1 MRSNRGPRSPRAVTI
16 TFGLVLAVLSGL
28 AVLGSWQQATIVAD
42 QASDA
47 DRIDAYQQAV
57 LLSQREMELVQAVL
71 NEPDGTERQE
81 LLSLHDRTHTAI
93 EQLAQNV
100 DRGRRTTVEAIA
112 ARQAALEPTVRG
124 FLRQIDQGDRAAA
137 NDILEQDI
145 ELRLDTVAANLQT
158 IVSAESASYQQ
169 DRIEAEEQSRTL
181 FWASAAL
188 FLLTLIMVT
197 MFTLSM
203 RAHRR
208 QIERLAT
215 VDGLTGLPNRAGFAA
230 RIGAMPDCATVVL
243 VNLDGFRDVNDQFG
257 HRAGDLL
264 LAEAGRRIA
273 GAVRE
278 DDVVGRLGGDDFA
291 ILVADCDFG
300 LDEALAQR
308 LHLAFREPFALDGVT
323 VDIEVSV
330 GAATA
335 QPGVDAAAV
344 LVHADLAMHEAKE
357 QRSGFRRFNPEET
370 QGYAARLTM
379 LGDLRRALADGD
391 QLTLHY
397 QPKIALDGGAMAGVE
412 ALARWTHP
420 ERGFVSPAEFIP
432 VLETTS
438 LIHDFTDWALRTA
451 LAQARRWHD
460 AGRPLP
466 VSVNISTRTL
476 LDPGFPER
484 VGELLRSAGVPGD
497 QLCVEITE
505 YTVMSDPETTVGAL
519 RRIRELG
526 VKTSLDDFGT
536 GYSSMAYLKTLPL
549 DELKIDRTFVR
560 DMTVDPG
567 SLALVE
573 SAVTLGHRLGLTVV
587 AEGIEDA
594 GTADA
599 LRSLGC
605 ELAQGYHFAKP
616 MPADRIDAPPRRELT
631 PHP

>member
-1 MRSNRGPRSPRAVTI
+1 MAV

-28 AVLGSWQQATIVAD
+28 AVLGSWRQATIVTDLA
-42 QASDA
+42 ADA
-47 DRIDAYQQAV
+47 DKIDAFQEAI

-81 LLSLHDRTHTAI
+81 LLSLHDRTHSAI
-93 EQLAQNV
+93 EQLAQTV
-100 DRGRRTTVEAIA
+100 DAGRRASAEAIA
-112 ARQAALEPTVRG
+112 GRQAALEPTLRG
-124 FLRQIDQGDRAAA
+124 YLSEIDQGHRDAAA
-137 NDILEQDI
+137 DILEQDI

-158 IVSAESASYQQ
+158 IAASESASYL
-169 DRIEAEEQSRTL
+169 RARTAAEDDSRTL
-181 FWASAAL
+181 FWGSVAI
-188 FLLTLIMVT
+188 FLLTLALLALYARST
-197 MFTLSM
+197 

-208 QIERLAT
+208 QIEHLAS
-215 VDGLTGLPNRAGFAA
+215 VDALTGLPNRAGFAA
-230 RIGAMPDCATVVL
+230 RIRAMPACATVVL

-257 HRAGDLL
+257 HQTGDLL
-264 LAEAGRRIA
+264 LVEAGERIV
-273 GAVRE
+273 GAVRA
-278 DDVVGRLGGDDFA
+278 DDMVSRLGGDDFA
-291 ILVADCDFG
+291 ILVTDCDSG
-300 LDEALAQR
+300 LDEALAHR
-308 LHLAFREPFALDGVT
+308 LHQAFREPFALDGVT

-335 QPGVDAAAV
+335 QPGADAAAV

-357 QRSGFRRFNPEET
+357 QRSGFRRFDPEAT
-370 QGYAARLTM
+370 QEYAARLTM
-379 LGDLRRALADGD
+379 LGDLRRALAVGD

-397 QPKIALDGGAMAGVE
+397 QPKIVLAGGDRAGVE

-438 LIHDFTDWALRTA
+438 LIHDFTDWALSAA

-460 AGRPLP
+460 AGQALP

-476 LDPGFPER
+476 LDRGFPER
-484 VGELLRSAGVPGD
+484 VGELLRSAGVPGHL
-497 QLCVEITE
+497 LCVEITE
-505 YTVMSDPETTVGAL
+505 YTVMSDPETTIGAL

-526 VKTSLDDFGT
+526 VKTSLDDYGT
-536 GYSSMAYLKTLPL
+536 GYSSMAYLKSLPL

-560 DMTVDPG
+560 DMIVDAG

-594 GTADA
+594 ETAGA
-599 LRSLGC
+599 LRTIGC
-605 ELAQGYHFAKP
+605 DLAQGYHFARP
-616 MPADRIDAPPRRELT
+616 MPADQISATPRRELT